1 MLNGNPCLI
10 WMQQMLPVPISS
22 RYLQN
27 VTVSFFSVKSR
38 NELSRRGPFSPSILS
53 WRTTRGAGSK
63 TGSPSRTLSFS
74 IRPKFTRCIS
84 SSRRSRAGDN
94 DIFLPDLQPFVRRSG
109 ARRKGILSSHGF
121 YVQPTS
127 HWNGPARQR
136 GGVVPLPRRPGKA
149 TPHSIYGD
157 LSGGNSLRLH
167 PVLT

>member
-1 MLNGNPCLI
+1 MRRT
-10 WMQQMLPVPISS
+10 LPVPILS
-22 RYLQN
+22 RYLQSF
-27 VTVSFFSVKSR
+27 TISFFNAKS
-38 NELSRRGPFSPSILS
+38 LSDISMRGSSSPSNLT
-53 WRTTRGAGSK
+53 WYTTSGAGSK

-121 YVQPTS
+121 HVQPTS

-136 GGVVPLPRRPGKA
+136 GGVAPLPRRPGKA
-149 TPHSIYGD
+149 TTHSIYGD